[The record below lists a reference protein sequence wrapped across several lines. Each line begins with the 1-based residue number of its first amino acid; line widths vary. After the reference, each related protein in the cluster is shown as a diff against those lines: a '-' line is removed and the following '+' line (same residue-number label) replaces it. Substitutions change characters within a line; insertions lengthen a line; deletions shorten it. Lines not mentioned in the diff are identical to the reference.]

1 MLELA
6 PSTWMRRRSAIPATV
21 SLTRQFALT
30 GSVIMLIAMIA
41 AGLFTTEIVSKATVE
56 NTASSTALLIDSFLE
71 PMIQGLAS
79 EELLPADETAELNR
93 LLGADHFKERFP
105 HLEIWKEGGLI
116 VYSTTPNLVG
126 RRFTPPPGLVTALA
140 GDISAQYA
148 DLNALEHRVR
158 DLSSKY
164 LEIYVPIRE
173 ERSGRVVAVA
183 EIHEST
189 APLEEKLWW
198 LRLKSWLAVVGA
210 TALIMVGLFGIVY
223 RGNKLIRL
231 QQRQLHERLVEIEHT
246 SQHNHILKER
256 AQRASGRVAELTENY
271 LRRIGADLHDG
282 PAQLISLAALT
293 VEHVRRA
300 QTPAKHEEELQLLNS
315 MLSEALRDIRT
326 MSKGLMLPEIEGLP
340 LPEVINR
347 VAFNHE
353 RRTGTKVAIHC
364 GDISHPL
371 THGIKIC
378 VYRFLQEGLNNAF
391 RHAGGTGQI
400 VTCRLDDSV
409 LNMIVQDAGGM
420 GIGGHASADSGLGL
434 FGMRER
440 VESLGGVFRVSHLP
454 GGGTRVE
461 MSVVVAEGSQDV

>member
-1 MLELA
+1 
-6 PSTWMRRRSAIPATV
+6 MRRRSVIPVTV

-30 GSVIMLIAMIA
+30 GSIIMLIAMVA

-71 PMIQGLAS
+71 PMIQRLAS
-79 EELLPADETAELNR
+79 EELLPAAETAELNR

-126 RRFTPPPGLVTALA
+126 RRFTPSPGLITALE
-140 GDISAQYA
+140 GHISAQYA
-148 DLNALEHRVR
+148 DLNALEHQGRAF
-158 DLSSKY
+158 SSKY

-173 ERSGRVVAVA
+173 ERSGRVVGVA

-189 APLEEKLWW
+189 TPLEEKLWS
-198 LRLKSWLAVVGA
+198 LRLKSWLAVMGA
-210 TALIMVGLFGIVY
+210 TALIMTGLFGIVY

-231 QQRQLHERLVEIEHT
+231 QQRQLQERLVEIEQT
-246 SQHNHILKER
+246 SRHNRVLKER
-256 AQRASGRVAELTENY
+256 AQRASGRVAELTENH
-271 LRRIGADLHDG
+271 LRRVGADLHDG
-282 PAQLISLAALT
+282 PAQLIGLAALT

-300 QTPAKHEEELQLLNS
+300 QTPSKREEELQLLNS
-315 MLSEALRDIRT
+315 VLSEALSDIRI

-340 LPEVINR
+340 LPEVIKR

-353 RRTGTKVAIHC
+353 RRTGTEVTVHC
-364 GDISHPL
+364 SDISHPL

-378 VYRFLQEGLNNAF
+378 AYRFLQEGLNNAF
-391 RHAGGTGQI
+391 RHAGGNGQM

-409 LNMIVQDAGGM
+409 LNLVVQDDGGM
-420 GIGGHASADSGLGL
+420 GIGDPATLESGLGL
-434 FGMRER
+434 VGMRER
-440 VESLGGVFRVSHLP
+440 VESLGGVFRLSHLTS
-454 GGGTRVE
+454 GGTRVE
-461 MSVVVAEGSQDV
+461 MSVVVAEESQDG